1 MWQFAVPI
9 LFMEIFVDTL
19 LPSASFSLAM
29 YATCMVV
36 IPSVGRLIDR
46 TNRWT
51 AMKYAIVA
59 ENLMIVL
66 SSALLVA
73 ILVATNADGIHKP
86 EWTWQLVL
94 LFAATLVCGGIG
106 QVLNDAQTIGLER
119 DWVVVIADGDSAQL
133 AQLNT
138 TMRRIDL
145 ACKILGPMA
154 FGIIMDFAGDDPTT
168 RATIG
173 AAAVGVWNVA
183 STPLEYVMTGDI
195 YHLVPELATKEHDD
209 TSKHASHE
217 EMAGENATCGSHVIN
232 EAAHFV
238 RQWREYAKHPVF
250 LLSFSFCSLYMTVL
264 SGGALNMAYLKWR
277 GVANSLLGSSQGAG
291 AIAGLLGT
299 LAFPYMRAWI
309 GRLESVAVLSV
320 WLFWLCLLPILLAF
334 VFTGESP
341 LSDYL
346 LLGCVV
352 VSRMWLWSTDLAET
366 QIMQEWI
373 EPHKR
378 GAVNAMQTATSQ
390 FFYILILV
398 VGIVFSDPH
407 QFEALVLFSI
417 AAVLAAVV
425 GCTAWDIK
433 YGRNRNI
440 YVRNRDVYARPDTTS
455 L

>member
-36 IPSVGRLIDR
+36 IPSVGRLLDR
-46 TNRWT
+46 TNRWA
-51 AMKYAIVA
+51 AMKYAIVV

-73 ILVATNADGIHKP
+73 ILVVTNADGIHKP
-86 EWTWQLVL
+86 EWTWRLAL

-106 QVLNDAQTIGLER
+106 QVLNNAQTIGLER
-119 DWVVVIADGDSAQL
+119 DWVVVIAGGDSAQL

-154 FGIIMDFAGDDPTT
+154 FGIIMDFAGDDATT

-183 STPLEYVMTGDI
+183 STPLEYVMTQDI
-195 YHLVPELATKEHDD
+195 YHLVPELAIKEIDP
-209 TSKHASHE
+209 SKNPSQKE
-217 EMAGENATCGSHVIN
+217 EEDNGGSHLVN

-299 LAFPYMRAWI
+299 LVFPYLRAWI

-334 VFTGESP
+334 LLTGESP

-346 LLGCVV
+346 LLACVV

-417 AAVLAAVV
+417 AAVFAAVV
-425 GCTAWDIK
+425 GCSFWDIK

-440 YVRNRDVYARPDTTS
+440 YVRKPNTTA

>member
-36 IPSVGRLIDR
+36 IPSVGRQIDR
-46 TNRWT
+46 MNRWT

-59 ENLMIVL
+59 ENAMIVL
-66 SSALLVA
+66 SSGLLVA

-86 EWTWQLVL
+86 EWTWRLVL

-119 DWVVVIADGDSAQL
+119 DWVVVIAGGDSAKL

-183 STPLEYVMTGDI
+183 STPLEFVMTQDI
-195 YHLVPELATKEHDD
+195 YHLVPQLAIKEHEDAKPD
-209 TSKHASHE
+209 IHSKDEKES
-217 EMAGENATCGSHVIN
+217 CGSHVVN
-232 EAAHFV
+232 EVAHFLNS
-238 RQWREYAKHPVF
+238 WKEYARHPVF

-299 LAFPYMRAWI
+299 LAFPYLRKW
-309 GRLESVAVLSV
+309 GRLEHIAVLCV
-320 WLFWLCLLPILLAF
+320 WVFWLCLVPILVAF
-334 VFTGESP
+334 VFTGESA

-352 VSRMWLWSTDLAET
+352 ISRMWLWTTDLAET

-373 EPHKR
+373 EPNRR

-390 FFYILILV
+390 FFYILILL
-398 VGIVFSDPH
+398 VGIVFHDPH

-417 AAVLAAVV
+417 AGVLAAAV
-425 GCTAWDIK
+425 GFSVWDIK
-433 YGRNRNI
+433 YGRNRNV
-440 YVRNRDVYARPDTTS
+440 YVRNREVYSARK
-455 L
+455 